1 MHTILSGLFVICDVL
16 TPSSFPSLPD
26 PTAVLTPFRRLR
38 LHSSLASTLSLIPL
52 STVPTPL
59 TRSGCDC
66 RLPSVVRTARIRVW
80 MCFPDIHLASP
91 PPLPHS
97 AASLIPPI
105 QGCHRRPALHLFVS
119 GCASPDTWPSNDHPG
134 KRYTPWAVPKDSA
147 RHLGLAPSST
157 QQHPGRGSSSSGA
170 AAGSDLGGVR
180 RLKGLQGGGEKGEEE
195 GEEEEEEELF
205 YYAHELPDNKLV
217 GLLAACART
226 PKSWR
231 KEAEAM
237 QVS

>member
-1 MHTILSGLFVICDVL
+1 M
-16 TPSSFPSLPD
+16 
-26 PTAVLTPFRRLR
+26 
-38 LHSSLASTLSLIPL
+38 
-52 STVPTPL
+52 
-59 TRSGCDC
+59 
-66 RLPSVVRTARIRVW
+66 VRTARIRVW

-157 QQHPGRGSSSSGA
+157 QQHPRGGSSSGA
-170 AAGSDLGGVR
+170 AAGSDLGGAR
-180 RLKGLQGGGEKGEEE
+180 RLKGQQGGGEE
-195 GEEEEEEELF
+195 GEEGEEEEELF

>member
-1 MHTILSGLFVICDVL
+1 M
-16 TPSSFPSLPD
+16 
-26 PTAVLTPFRRLR
+26 
-38 LHSSLASTLSLIPL
+38 ASAAL
-52 STVPTPL
+52 V
-59 TRSGCDC
+59 
-66 RLPSVVRTARIRVW
+66 RIRL
-80 MCFPDIHLASP
+80 CLPGRASP
-91 PPLPHS
+91 VTWLPPPTLPHS

-157 QQHPGRGSSSSGA
+157 QQHPRGGSSSGA
-170 AAGSDLGGVR
+170 AAGSDLGGAR
-180 RLKGLQGGGEKGEEE
+180 RLKGQQGGGEE
-195 GEEEEEEELF
+195 GEEGEEEEELF

-237 QVS
+237 QVR